1 MCWNKKF
8 FLNSVKWF
16 SVFFN
21 NELINFM
28 MSMILR
34 ELFLLLSFM
43 GDRYWSMLFFVIVD
57 IYGRDMYLVWV
68 VLRKDYVC
76 ILVMIVK
83 MVKGK
88 RNLLKKK
95 K

>member
-21 NELINFM
+21 NELINF

-88 RNLLKKK
+88 WNLLKKK

>member
-28 MSMILR
+28 ISMILR